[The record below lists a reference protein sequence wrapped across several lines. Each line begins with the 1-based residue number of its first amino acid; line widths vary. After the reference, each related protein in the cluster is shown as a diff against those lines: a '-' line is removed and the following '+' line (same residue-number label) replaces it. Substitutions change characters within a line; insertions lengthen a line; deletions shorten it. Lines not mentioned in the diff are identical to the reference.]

1 MPPVPGIAYKELRI
15 RQRRLLTNAQL
26 VQRTLQ
32 QARREASLHPSS
44 FKMGSREGRRQVS
57 EWAME
62 METRQAVLMW
72 LIAWRLPVAAHWS
85 SSAEGSAVHTGRRWT
100 GSCRTTVTSTSAYD
114 EILALACWLLQ
125 HAGYRHRKKLEE
137 LFSFW
142 TPLARFRSRT
152 RRGIWNAPPF
162 LVNSRAWLASSS

>member
-1 MPPVPGIAYKELRI
+1 MPPVPGIAHKELRI

-100 GSCRTTVTSTSAYD
+100 GSCRTTVTSTSADD
-114 EILALACWLLQ
+114 EILALACRLLPSQ
-125 HAGYRHRKKLEE
+125 NAGETFQL
-137 LFSFW
+137 LDPFS
-142 TPLARFRSRT
+142 TISKQ
-152 RRGIWNAPPF
+152 NAPRNLKCTTVF
-162 LVNSRAWLASSS
+162 G